1 MLEARLWFD
10 RRCCAEDGVKE
21 SRQSVS
27 VFIHCTHVPY
37 IAAQN
42 GLPRASKSSHRLPVH
57 GTQGVCVQQQT
68 QSCSATC
75 SIVVP
80 ACTLSN
86 DFLLVVHSIDLCRA
100 QHRPVPCSACMNGRG
115 ARGHSYS
122 SALSRAPC
130 CCHARSIPKPSGA
143 AHCSSAVALRCRRAL
158 PRADAGPGRVGARRR
173 QAARRRR
180 AGARER
186 SQQLP
191 LGVLLA
197 RHERGVDRALRR
209 QRRLR
214 ARRGLLR
221 RSRRDPLAPRK
232 GQGSFKT

>member
-1 MLEARLWFD
+1 
-10 RRCCAEDGVKE
+10 
-21 SRQSVS
+21 
-27 VFIHCTHVPY
+27 
-37 IAAQN
+37 
-42 GLPRASKSSHRLPVH
+42 
-57 GTQGVCVQQQT
+57 
-68 QSCSATC
+68 
-75 SIVVP
+75 
-80 ACTLSN
+80 
-86 DFLLVVHSIDLCRA
+86 
-100 QHRPVPCSACMNGRG
+100 MNGRG

-232 GQGSFKT
+232 GQGFV